1 MCWQC
6 FLTLESCSSGNYWL
20 IYSISKYRC
29 CMSVFVVFPKYLTM
43 HVYHT
48 LFPSI
53 LCKLV
58 PYRWDIPFLMFCTF
72 FSLLLLFALMP
83 LYQPV
88 CGNTYDNNVHQFQDP
103 LARRYIGSSSP
114 VLRTY
119 IAPLLL
125 PFSMGDFVTHL

>member
-6 FLTLESCSSGNYWL
+6 VLTLESCSSGNYWL

-72 FSLLLLFALMP
+72 FSLLLLFALLP
-83 LYQPV
+83 LYQAV

-125 PFSMGDFVTHL
+125 PFLMGDVVTHL

>member
-1 MCWQC
+1 MSLQSILHVQSRESDHWLRSYIMQLCCVVGRLVGQKPS
-6 FLTLESCSSGNYWL
+6 FLST
-20 IYSISKYRC
+20 
-29 CMSVFVVFPKYLTM
+29 VM

-48 LFPSI
+48 PLPSI

-88 CGNTYDNNVHQFQDP
+88 CGNTYDNNVHQFRDP
-103 LARRYIGSSSP
+103 PARWYTYLSSYAFRICTSQ
-114 VLRTY
+114 
-119 IAPLLL
+119 
-125 PFSMGDFVTHL
+125 